1 MKSKLN
7 YLTNLSLNRKIKTK
21 WFLIA
26 NIILALVI
34 IGISNIDTFINLFG
48 GDFNEK
54 QIIYVVDNTSSNAY
68 TVFENQM
75 IESKTEDYEVKKYDK
90 DLESLKEKVNE
101 KETENMI
108 VVFNDNLEL
117 VLDATIITK
126 EYMDIMDITTKIS
139 KPIIKDFEVKR
150 SELTESYNKVQKQL
164 DDVKFSMMTADAGS
178 KIKYRQQFYCK
189 E

>member
-7 YLTNLSLNRKIKTK
+7 YLTSLSLNRKIKTK

-54 QIIYVVDNTSSNAY
+54 QIIYVVDNTSSDAY

-75 IESKTEDYEVKKYDK
+75 IESKTEDYEVKKYEK
-90 DLESLKEKVNE
+90 DLESL
-101 KETENMI
+101 
-108 VVFNDNLEL
+108 
-117 VLDATIITK
+117 
-126 EYMDIMDITTKIS
+126 IS
-139 KPIIKDFEVKR
+139 
-150 SELTESYNKVQKQL
+150 
-164 DDVKFSMMTADAGS
+164 
-178 KIKYRQQFYCK
+178 
-189 E
+189 